1 MENNKLKI
9 YEIEGVEAL
18 RNWFASCKNVLDG
31 QTFEDYQKTR
41 NWVCLQELIQ
51 KANNYVFSENYEV
64 SVYFLV
70 RENEYSEYSGRLE
83 YFYSYIDHYSVE
95 LKDKKRGLNYA
106 INDITIP
113 HRKSEKMYLTRYNKE
128 GIDCYFKSSLTE
140 PKKYTKP
147 SLKMLEAWGDYY
159 VKLLAEMDEYREKER
174 RSHAEFLK
182 KIEGLPVKWTAG
194 KRCGEI
200 DGGNFVYKFELYDDG
215 TVSQRIEKTY
225 RFSNDLQMFL
235 QLCPGVLDK

>member
-9 YEIEGVEAL
+9 YEIEGIESL
-18 RNWFASCKNVLDG
+18 KNWFASCKNVLDG

-41 NWVCLQELIQ
+41 NWVCLQKLIQ
-51 KANNYVFSENYEV
+51 KANNYVLSENYEV

-70 RENEYSEYSGRLE
+70 RENEYSGRLDC
-83 YFYSYIDHYSVE
+83 FYSYIDHYTVE

-106 INDITIP
+106 INEITIP
-113 HRKSEKMYLTRYNKE
+113 HGKSEKMYLTRYSKGETN
-128 GIDCYFKSSLTE
+128 YFISSLTE

-147 SLKMLEAWGDYY
+147 SPKMLEAWGDYY
-159 VKLLAEMDEYREKER
+159 VKLLAEMDEYREKAR

-215 TVSQRIEKTY
+215 SVSQRIEKTY
-225 RFSNDLQMFL
+225 KFNNDLQTFL

>member
-9 YEIEGVEAL
+9 YEIEGIEAL
-18 RNWFASCKNVLDG
+18 KSWFASCKNVFEG

-41 NWVCLQELIQ
+41 NWACLQELIQ
-51 KANNYVFSENYEV
+51 KANNYVLSENYEV

-70 RENEYSEYSGRLE
+70 RENEYSGISGC
-83 YFYSYIDHYSVE
+83 FYSYVDHYSVE
-95 LKDKKRGLNYA
+95 LKDKKRGLTYA
-106 INDITIP
+106 INEITIP
-113 HRKSEKMYLTRYNKE
+113 HRKSEKMYLTRYSKE
-128 GIDCYFKSSLTE
+128 GIDYFKSSLTE

-159 VKLLAEMDEYREKER
+159 VKLLAEMDEYRKKAR

-182 KIEGLPVKWTAG
+182 KIEGLPVEWTFG
-194 KRCGEI
+194 KERGEI
-200 DGGNFVYKFELYDDG
+200 DGGNLVYKFRLYDDG
-215 TVSQRIEKTY
+215 RVYESIEKTY
-225 RFSNDLQMFL
+225 RFSNDLETFL